1 MGWCR
6 VIPTWPRGLLWQ
18 GLALPTRAA
27 LAWSQHPAGIGPSCC
42 GRRGFSQLL
51 PRRSRAGSDLPL
63 INQEPKQNRQ
73 LCQRQLCRRVPNSSG
88 LTAASSFFC
97 IAQESFKSN
106 TAQRTAPGFFSPLAC
121 PSPRDLGRAPHY
133 PTGFTILQLYLTGKR
148 KTVKRFIACG
158 SQGTIRADSSPR
170 R

>member
-6 VIPTWPRGLLWQ
+6 VIATWPRGLLWQ

-27 LAWSQHPAGIGPSCC
+27 LAWSQHPAGIGASCC

-51 PRRSRAGSDLPL
+51 PARSRAGSDLPL

-73 LCQRQLCRRVPNSSG
+73 LCQRQLCRQAPNSSG

-97 IAQESFKSN
+97 IGQESFKSN
-106 TAQRTAPGFFSPLAC
+106 TAQRTALVSSRLPITERFGLSTPL
-121 PSPRDLGRAPHY
+121 PHGIY
-133 PTGFTILQLYLTGKR
+133 HSAALFNREAENCQMFYRLWQSGHDT
-148 KTVKRFIACG
+148 C
-158 SQGTIRADSSPR
+158 
-170 R
+170 